1 MATASETIIG
11 AYRELNLRA
20 AGQALTSV
28 QETEGL
34 ELLNEIIPATIGQEA
49 GQELCD
55 LNIGGE
61 YDDDIIWEWVPENVR
76 LVINAGA
83 QSTLKLHP
91 KPYDGQRVAVSDP
104 NNVLASANLTLDGNG
119 RSIEGAATLVLSTDG
134 LDAEW
139 MYRADLGNWVRITSL
154 VAGDELPFPRDFDA
168 YFRIL
173 LAMRL
178 APRHGRELAQ
188 SSAVYLQSMEG
199 KIQARYRRPR
209 DQQDWGSLGLLGQR
223 QTFLDGQFARWRGF

>member
-20 AGQALTSV
+20 AGQALTAV

-34 ELLNEIIPATIGQEA
+34 ELLNEIIPASVGSEIGQEYY
-49 GQELCD
+49 D

-61 YDDDIIWEWVPENVR
+61 YDDNCIWEWIPENVR

-104 NNVLASANLTLDGNG
+104 GENLATANLTLDGNG
-119 RSIEGAATLVLSTDG
+119 RQIEGAATVTLNTDG
-134 LDAEW
+134 LNREW
-139 MYRADLGNWVRITSL
+139 IYRADLGNWVRLTEL
-154 VAGDELPFPRDFDA
+154 VAADELPFPRDFDA

-178 APRHGRELAQ
+178 APRHGRDLAQ
-188 SSAVYLQSMEG
+188 SSMIYFQSMEG
-199 KIQARYRRPR
+199 KIEARYRRPR

-223 QTFLDGQFARWRGF
+223 NTFLEGQFGRWRGW